1 LIRDD
6 LGLAWVNNT
15 GSHESQHLWGS
26 DVDDV
31 GRRGFPPLLYL
42 SDLVLRECRSVSSST
57 MPIGHFLYIA
67 WSETGHHN
75 YELVDAP
82 YHERDSVRCRWSA
95 PWGGHQPILCR
106 QESLD
111 MSCTFMKQRIIS
123 ICFIR
128 FCSLRIK
135 ASIDYDLGLKHVCH

>member
-82 YHERDSVRCRWSA
+82 ITSGTRSGAVGVLLGVA
-95 PWGGHQPILCR
+95 
-106 QESLD
+106 
-111 MSCTFMKQRIIS
+111 IIQFFADKNLS
-123 ICFIR
+123 ICPVR
-128 FCSLRIK
+128 S
-135 ASIDYDLGLKHVCH
+135 

>member
-82 YHERDSVRCRWSA
+82 YHERDSVRVPLECPLGWPSTNSLQTRISRYVLYVHEA
-95 PWGGHQPILCR
+95 ANNLHMLHSILL
-106 QESLD
+106 S
-111 MSCTFMKQRIIS
+111 KN
-123 ICFIR
+123 
-128 FCSLRIK
+128 
-135 ASIDYDLGLKHVCH
+135 